1 MNISTKWLWAIVIM
15 IFLSYGI
22 RLENPF
28 LEDFRNISG
37 LILLILAIRASFFTK
52 KKPVKN

>member
-1 MNISTKWLWAIVIM
+1 MNSLAKWLWAIVIG

-28 LEDFRNISG
+28 LEDFRNIVG
-37 LILLILAIRASFFTK
+37 LILLIPAIKISFFSK